1 MATIGQQELKTKYPV
16 VEGLEA
22 DEKHDG
28 QENSLVPQQQSL
40 IPKRLK
46 VGMD

>member
-1 MATIGQQELKTKYPV
+1 MAEIGNKELKTDYPV

-28 QENSLVPQQQSL
+28 QENQL
-40 IPKRLK
+40 IPEQSFIPSRFK
-46 VGMD
+46 VGID